1 MNEIFVKLLISSGM
15 GPAECRR
22 AVVLVVEQMS
32 KEAEQ
37 RGFQVSSVLN
47 CGLSGG
53 DPSSVLLTITGE
65 GSATFAH
72 EWIGTIKWSC
82 PSPFRS
88 NHKRQNWFVG
98 VFRLYDEDFD
108 LVEINSLDLKFDCF
122 RAGGPGGQHQNTT
135 DSAVRVTHL
144 PTGVSAVCR
153 DGRSQHRNK
162 AQAIEKLKDV
172 FFLNSLQKRSDE
184 KKHSHDLHKTLER
197 GNPVRCFKGPKFKEV

>member
-1 MNEIFVKLLISSGM
+1 
-15 GPAECRR
+15 
-22 AVVLVVEQMS
+22 MS

-37 RGFQVSSVLN
+37 RAFRVSSVFN
-47 CGLSGG
+47 CASRRD

-65 GSATFAH
+65 GSAQFAN

-98 VFRLYDEDFD
+98 VFRLQSQDFV
-108 LVEINSLDLKFDCF
+108 LVDINPSDLKFDCF

-144 PTGVSAVCR
+144 PTGVSAVSR
-153 DGRSQHRNK
+153 QERSQHRNK
-162 AQAIEKLKDV
+162 VQAIEKLKDV

>member
-1 MNEIFVKLLISSGM
+1 MNENEVKLLISSGS

-22 AVVLVVEQMS
+22 AVALVLQQML

-37 RGFQVSSVLN
+37 LGFEVTSVFNSTPRGD
-47 CGLSGG
+47 
-53 DPSSVLLTITGE
+53 DPSSAVLTIAGKGTA
-65 GSATFAH
+65 SFAQA
-72 EWIGTIKWSC
+72 WIGTIKWSC

-98 VFRLYDEDFD
+98 VFRLCDQDFD
-108 LVEINSLDLKFDCF
+108 VFDINSSDLKFDCF

-162 AQAIEKLKDV
+162 ARAIEKLKDV
-172 FFLNSLQKRSDE
+172 FYLSSLQKSSDE
-184 KKHSHDLHKTLER
+184 KKLSHDLHKTLER
-197 GNPVRCFKGPKFKEV
+197 GNPVRCFKGPKFQEV

>member
-1 MNEIFVKLLISSGM
+1 MNEVSLKLLISSGS

-22 AVVLVVEQMS
+22 AVVLVVEQIT

-37 RGFQVSSVLN
+37 RGFKVSSVLN
-47 CGLSGG
+47 CASRGD
-53 DPSSVLLTITGE
+53 DPSSILLTITGE
-65 GSATFAH
+65 GSAQFAD
-72 EWIGTIKWSC
+72 EWIGTIKWNC

-98 VFRLYDEDFD
+98 VFCLQSQDFD
-108 LVEINSLDLKFDCF
+108 LVDINPSDLKFDCF

-144 PTGVSAVCR
+144 PTGISTVSR
-153 DGRSQHRNK
+153 QERSQHRNK